1 VGGGKPD
8 FRYLDLRLSLLLF
21 PSHSFSRPY
30 NPRHY
35 RVSEPSPSEKMARR
49 KSRFMSQDSDSDSD
63 SDTND
68 DGDQLEP
75 LEDVDEDVIV
85 PPPQRRGTKRTREQ
99 LKEDATYGVWAQQQ
113 DDDDDQDRPKRSGG
127 STTNTRKRKDYL
139 A

>member
-1 VGGGKPD
+1 MGGAKPD
-8 FRYLDLRLSLLLF
+8 FRYLNLRLLLLLF
-21 PSHSFSRPY
+21 SSHSNSRPY
-30 NPRHY
+30 NRRHY
-35 RVSEPSPSEKMARR
+35 RVSELSPSEKMARR
-49 KSRFMSQDSDSDSD
+49 KSQFMSQDSDSDSD

-68 DGDQLEP
+68 EP